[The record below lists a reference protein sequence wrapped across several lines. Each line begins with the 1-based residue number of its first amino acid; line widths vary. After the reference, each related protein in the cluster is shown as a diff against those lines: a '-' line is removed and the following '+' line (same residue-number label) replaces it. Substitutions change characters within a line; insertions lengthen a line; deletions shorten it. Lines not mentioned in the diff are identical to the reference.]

1 MTYDDMGRAA
11 FLAKELY
18 GVELSTSKFEE
29 LALIAHNLIGNKQ
42 IRVYQYIGEVNSEDN
57 SLELPCNADIIESVT
72 ADPEDWN
79 YVTNNSWEGD
89 ISSAHTEQYIESQK
103 RNTDPLYQSGHLLQ
117 YNRIGNTLYFKDC
130 VGKVKVLYKGEYLGE
145 DGLPKISDK
154 EALAIAAYVAYI
166 TKMKEVYMTLNQNVL
181 AAAQM
186 LKMEW
191 LRACDAAR
199 VPDYINQNDMDK
211 VLDAMS
217 SWNRK
222 VHNKSF
228 KPVR

>member
-1 MTYDDMGRAA
+1 MIYDDMGRAA
-11 FLAKELY
+11 FLARELY

-42 IRVYQYIGEVNSEDN
+42 VRIYQYIGDVNDEDH

-72 ADPEDWN
+72 SDPEDWN
-79 YVTNNSWEGD
+79 YVTNNTWEGD
-89 ISSAHTEQYIESQK
+89 ISSSHTEQYIESQK
-103 RNTDPLYQSGHLLQ
+103 RDTDPLYQSGRLLQ
-117 YNRIGNTLYFKDC
+117 YNRVGNTLYFKDYT
-130 VGKVKVLYKGEYLGE
+130 GKVKVLYKGEYLGD
-145 DGLPKISDK
+145 DGLPKINDR
-154 EALAIAAYVAYI
+154 EAMAIAAYVAY
-166 TKMKEVYMTLNQNVL
+166 TVKMKEVYMTLNQNMA

-186 LKMEW
+186 LKAEW
-191 LRACDAAR
+191 LKACDAAR
-199 VPDYINQNDMDK
+199 VPDYINQNDIDK
-211 VLDAMS
+211 ILDAKT